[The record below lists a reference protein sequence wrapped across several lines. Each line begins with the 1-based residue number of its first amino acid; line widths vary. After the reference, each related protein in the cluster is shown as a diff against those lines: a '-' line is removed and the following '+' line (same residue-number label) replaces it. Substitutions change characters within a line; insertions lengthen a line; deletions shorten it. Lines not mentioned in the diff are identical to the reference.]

1 MEITPPASGRR
12 TAELRLDPRTKLL
25 IVLVVSWTLLSAPSP
40 AGPAAG
46 AGTAAR
52 WALIALPCVL
62 FLACGLVAAG
72 LRYAASYLVM
82 TGVPQLVWHLTT
94 GSTGSGNGAVL
105 GTLLAWLGG
114 LSLILPGL
122 TCCWYALRTTTAS
135 EFIAAMQRLHCPD
148 ALTVPVAII
157 FRFFPTIGEEYR
169 DIRTAMRMRGIS
181 GLRNPV
187 AMLEY
192 RFVPL
197 LVSVVGIGNEL
208 SMSAVTRALGSGR
221 RRTTICTIG
230 FRAVDGVVIGLLI
243 ACLAAIVLSAGA
255 AA

>member
-1 MEITPPASGRR
+1 MQSTLPGSRGR
-12 TAELRLDPRTKLL
+12 TAGLRLDPRTKILV
-25 IVLVVSWTLLSAPSP
+25 VLVVSWILLSGS
-40 AGPAAG
+40 GAG
-46 AGTAAR
+46 AGIGAAVR

-62 FLACGLVAAG
+62 FLASGLAVPG
-72 LRYAASYLVM
+72 LRYVVGYVVM
-82 TGVPQLVWHLTT
+82 AGIPRLVWRLTQWD
-94 GSTGSGNGAVL
+94 NAAL
-105 GTLLAWLGG
+105 GVLLAWLGG
-114 LSLILPGL
+114 LSLILPGM

-135 EFIAAMQRLHCPD
+135 EFIAAMRRLRCPD
-148 ALTVPVAII
+148 ALTIPAAIV

-169 DIRTAMRMRGIS
+169 DIKTAMRMRGVS

-221 RRTTICTIG
+221 RRTTICAIG
-230 FRAVDGVVIGLLI
+230 FRVADGVVMGAL
-243 ACLAAIVLSAGA
+243 ATCLVVVVWGRAALA
-255 AA
+255 